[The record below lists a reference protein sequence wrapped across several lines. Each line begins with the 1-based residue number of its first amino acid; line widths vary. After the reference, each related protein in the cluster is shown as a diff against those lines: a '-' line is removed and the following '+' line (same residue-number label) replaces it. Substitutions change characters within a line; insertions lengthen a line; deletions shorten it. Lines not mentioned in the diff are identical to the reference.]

1 MTTILQILAALP
13 ALVKTIMELM
23 AAAESAFANT
33 GSGAEKKQTVMT
45 AIEAMINNADL
56 WGKIKALISAIINT
70 VALFNFGSSGK
81 DPQGGTTK

>member
-23 AAAESAFANT
+23 AAAESAFATT
-33 GSGAEKKQTVMT
+33 GSGAEKKQTVMA

-56 WGKIKALISAIINT
+56 WTKVKALISAIINT

-81 DPQGGTTK
+81 DPQEVAK